1 MPREPVPRLFAVVAF
16 GLWLALGPAAAQSP
30 TSARSAQI
38 PTAGKPIDT
47 PAPTAE
53 LDAFMAQVLTRRD
66 ENWRKV
72 QQYILDERER
82 VEFRGPG
89 EILLWGA
96 EREYM
101 WYPRDGFFVRSP
113 VRFNGVAI
121 SDTDRE
127 NYEQQFLRRTRNRDE
142 RAKQQGRETEG
153 TVDAPSDL
161 QSLIQQTREPQF
173 VSSAY
178 LLKFK
183 FEPGR
188 YALVGR
194 ETIGTQQ
201 VLRIEYYPTRLFS
214 DDPETRAGA
223 RANQVM
229 GAGSKTESRKE
240 TYADEMQRL
249 MNKVSRVTMW
259 VEPAQKHIVKYTF
272 ENVSLDFL
280 PASWLV
286 RVTELR
292 ANMTMTEAFA
302 GVWLPRRIDV
312 LGAFVLAPGP
322 FSLSYDI
329 EYSGYR
335 EATTSGK
342 YLGPLNRPR

>member
-1 MPREPVPRLFAVVAF
+1 MSRFITVLAL
-16 GLWLALGPAAAQSP
+16 GLWLACAPALAQ
-30 TSARSAQI
+30 
-38 PTAGKPIDT
+38 T

-53 LDAFMAQVLTRRD
+53 LDAFMAQVLMRRD
-66 ENWRKV
+66 ENWKKV
-72 QQYILDERER
+72 EQYILDEQER
-82 VEFRGPG
+82 VEFRGPA

-121 SDTDRE
+121 SEGDRE
-127 NYEQQFLRRTRNRDE
+127 RYEQNFLRRTKERDE
-142 RAKQQGRETEG
+142 REKQRGRETEG
-153 TVDAPSDL
+153 TADVAPSDI
-161 QSLIQQTREPQF
+161 QNLIQQTREPQF

-183 FEPGR
+183 FEGGR

-194 ETIGTQQ
+194 ETIDKQQ

-214 DDPETRAGA
+214 DDPDTRAGA
-223 RANQVM
+223 RANQVT
-229 GAGSKTESRKE
+229 GAKSKPESNKDAYGR
-240 TYADEMQRL
+240 EMQRL
-249 MNKVSRVTMW
+249 MNKVSRVTIW
-259 VEPAQKHIVKYTF
+259 VEPNQKQIVKYTF

-286 RVTELR
+286 RVTELS

-302 GVWLPRRIDV
+302 GVWLPERIDV
-312 LGAFVLAPGP
+312 LGSFVLAPGP
-322 FSLSYDI
+322 FSVSYDI
-329 EYSGYR
+329 QYSGYR
-335 EATTSGK
+335 EAATAGK
-342 YLGPLNRPR
+342 YLGPSNRPR

>member
-1 MPREPVPRLFAVVAF
+1 MHLRLLAVVSAV
-16 GLWLALGPAAAQSP
+16 GLALTPALAQEP
-30 TSARSAQI
+30 AFAQGSG
-38 PTAGKPIDT
+38 AVS

-66 ENWRKV
+66 ENWKKV
-72 QQYILDERER
+72 QQYILEEEER

-96 EREYM
+96 KREYL

-113 VRFNGVAI
+113 VRFNGVTI
-121 SDTDRE
+121 SERE
-127 NYEQQFLRRTRNRDE
+127 RETYEQNFLRRTKNRDE
-142 RAKQQGRETEG
+142 RARERGKETEG
-153 TVDAPSDL
+153 TADAPSDL
-161 QSLIQQTREPQF
+161 QSLIRQTREPQF

-183 FEPGR
+183 FESGR

-194 ETIGTQQ
+194 ETIDKQP

-214 DDPETRAGA
+214 DDPETRAAA
-223 RANQVM
+223 RAKQA
-229 GAGSKTESRKE
+229 AGPKAKGDAYGE
-240 TYADEMQRL
+240 EMQRL
-249 MNKVSRVTMW
+249 MNKVSRVTLW
-259 VEPAQKHIVKYTF
+259 VEPNQKQIVKYTF

-286 RVTELR
+286 RITELR
-292 ANMTMTEAFA
+292 ANMTMTEAFS

-322 FSLSYDI
+322 FSVSYDI
-329 EYSGYR
+329 HYSGYR
-335 EATTSGK
+335 EAATAGK
-342 YLGPLNRPR
+342 YLGPSNRSR

>member
-1 MPREPVPRLFAVVAF
+1 V
-16 GLWLALGPAAAQSP
+16 ALGLLLAA
-30 TSARSAQI
+30 
-38 PTAGKPIDT
+38 PTAFAQTP

-53 LDAFMAQVLTRRD
+53 LDAFMAQVLARRD
-66 ENWRKV
+66 ENWKKV
-72 QQYILDERER
+72 QQYILDEQER

-96 EREYM
+96 KREYM

-121 SDTDRE
+121 SESDRE
-127 NYEQQFLRRTRNRDE
+127 KYEQNFLRRTKNRDE
-142 RAKQQGRETEG
+142 RAQQQGRETDG
-153 TVDAPSDL
+153 TTDAAPSDI

-183 FEPGR
+183 FESGR

-194 ETIGTQQ
+194 ETVDKQP

-214 DDPETRAGA
+214 DDPDTRAAA
-223 RANQVM
+223 RANQA
-229 GAGSKTESRKE
+229 AGPKSKGDA
-240 TYADEMQRL
+240 YGHEMQRL
-249 MNKVSRVTMW
+249 MNKVSRVTLW
-259 VEPAQKHIVKYTF
+259 VEPGQKQIVKYTF

-286 RVTELR
+286 RVTELG

-302 GVWLPRRIDV
+302 GVWLPKRIDV
-312 LGAFVLAPGP
+312 VGSFVMAPGL
-322 FSLSYDI
+322 FSVGYDI
-329 EYSGYR
+329 QYSGYR
-335 EATTSGK
+335 EASTAGK
-342 YLGPLNRPR
+342 YLGPSNRPR

>member
-1 MPREPVPRLFAVVAF
+1 MSRFISLIVP
-16 GLWLALGPAAAQSP
+16 GIWLAISPAAAQS
-30 TSARSAQI
+30 
-38 PTAGKPIDT
+38 

-53 LDAFMAQVLTRRD
+53 LDVFMAQVLLRRD
-66 ENWRKV
+66 ENWKKV
-72 QQYILDERER
+72 EQYILEEQER
-82 VEFRGPG
+82 VEFRGPA

-96 EREYM
+96 EREYL

-121 SDTDRE
+121 SEADRE
-127 NYEQQFLRRTRNRDE
+127 KYEQNFLRRTKSRDE
-142 RAKQQGRETEG
+142 RAKQRGRETEG
-153 TVDAPSDL
+153 TADAPSDL
-161 QSLIQQTREPQF
+161 QGLIQQTREPQF

-183 FEPGR
+183 FEAGR

-194 ETIGTQQ
+194 ETIDKQP
-201 VLRIEYYPTRLFS
+201 VLRIEYYPTKLFS
-214 DDPETRAGA
+214 DDPETRAAA
-223 RANQVM
+223 RARQA
-229 GAGSKTESRKE
+229 AGPKSKEDAYGE
-240 TYADEMQRL
+240 EMQRL

-259 VEPAQKHIVKYTF
+259 VEPNQKQIVKYTF

-302 GVWLPRRIDV
+302 GVWLPHRIDV

-322 FSLSYDI
+322 FSVSYDI
-329 EYSGYR
+329 QYSGYR
-335 EATTSGK
+335 EATASGK
-342 YLGPLNRPR
+342 YLGPSARPR

>member
-1 MPREPVPRLFAVVAF
+1 MPRFITV
-16 GLWLALGPAAAQSP
+16 LALGLGLACAPVSAQTP
-30 TSARSAQI
+30 TSARSAQSA
-38 PTAGKPIDT
+38 TADK

-53 LDAFMAQVLTRRD
+53 LDAFMAQVLMRRD
-66 ENWRKV
+66 ENWKKV
-72 QQYILDERER
+72 QQYILDEQER
-82 VEFRGPG
+82 VEFRGPA

-96 EREYM
+96 KREYM

-121 SDTDRE
+121 SEGDRE
-127 NYEQQFLRRTRNRDE
+127 RYEQNFLRRTKERDE
-142 RAKQQGRETEG
+142 RAKQRGRETDG
-153 TVDAPSDL
+153 TADVAPSDI

-183 FEPGR
+183 FEGGR

-194 ETIGTQQ
+194 ETVDKQQ

-214 DDPETRAGA
+214 DDPDTRAGA
-223 RANQVM
+223 RANQVT
-229 GAGSKTESRKE
+229 GANSKPESNKAA
-240 TYADEMQRL
+240 YGHEMQRL
-249 MNKVSRVTMW
+249 MNKVSRVTIW
-259 VEPAQKHIVKYTF
+259 VEPNQKQIVKYTF

-292 ANMTMTEAFA
+292 ANMTMTEAFD
-302 GVWLPRRIDV
+302 GVWLPERIDV
-312 LGAFVLAPGP
+312 LGSFVLAPGP
-322 FSLSYDI
+322 FSVSYDI
-329 EYSGYR
+329 QYSGYR
-335 EATTSGK
+335 EAATAGK
-342 YLGPLNRPR
+342 YLGPSNRPR

>member
-1 MPREPVPRLFAVVAF
+1 MPRPLPAIVLGIWLAIGPASALFAQTA
-16 GLWLALGPAAAQSP
+16 S
-30 TSARSAQI
+30 
-38 PTAGKPIDT
+38 AGK

-53 LDAFMAQVLTRRD
+53 LDAFMAQVLMRRD

-72 QQYILDERER
+72 QQYILEEEER
-82 VEFRGPG
+82 VALRGPL

-96 EREYM
+96 EREYL

-121 SDTDRE
+121 TERDRE
-127 NYEQQFLRRTRNRDE
+127 KYEENFLRQTKARDE
-142 RAKQQGRETEG
+142 RAKQRGRETEG
-153 TVDAPSDL
+153 TADAPSEL
-161 QSLIQQTREPQF
+161 QALIQQTREPQF

-178 LLKFK
+178 FLKFK
-183 FEPGR
+183 FEGGR

-194 ETIGTQQ
+194 ETIDTQT

-214 DDPETRAGA
+214 DDPETRAAA
-223 RANQVM
+223 RANQV
-229 GAGSKTESRKE
+229 AGPKSKGDA
-240 TYADEMQRL
+240 YGDELQRL
-249 MNKVSRVTMW
+249 MNKVSRVTIW
-259 VEPAQKHIVKYTF
+259 VEPNQKQIVKYAF

-302 GVWLPRRIDV
+302 GVWLPKRVDIT
-312 LGAFVLAPGP
+312 GAFVLAPGP
-322 FSLSYDI
+322 FSVSYDI

-335 EATTSGK
+335 EAATAGK
-342 YLGPLNRPR
+342 YLGPSNRAR